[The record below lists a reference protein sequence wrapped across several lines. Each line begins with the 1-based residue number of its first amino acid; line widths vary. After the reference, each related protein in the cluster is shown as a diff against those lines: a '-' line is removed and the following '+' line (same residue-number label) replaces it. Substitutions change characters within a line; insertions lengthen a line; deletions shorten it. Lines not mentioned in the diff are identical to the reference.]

1 MFQRPIKYDEPV
13 FRPPAEANSA
23 IIQATLGCSWNKCA
37 FCEMYTS
44 KTFRVRKFA
53 DLQTDIKE
61 LAKYYQGVKKV
72 FLADGNAFVLS
83 ANNLI
88 PILQEINTTFGK
100 LQRISSYALP
110 KDILNKSSEELKELR
125 NLGIKLLYIG
135 IESGD
140 DELLKLIHKSETC
153 NSTIDGILKAQD
165 AGIDVSV
172 MVLNGLGGKKYSEQH
187 ALNSAKLISLTKP
200 KFLSSL
206 TLSFPF
212 GQNHYKGKFNGEYIP
227 QTIVELAKELRL
239 LIENTDTNGTIFR
252 SDHVSNN
259 LVLKG
264 ILSKDKEELI
274 NTINR
279 AIETIDPN
287 QFPSTPGML

>member
-1 MFQRPIKYDEPV
+1 MFNTVKYNEPV

-23 IIQATLGCSWNKCA
+23 IIQATIGCSWNQCA

-44 KTFRVRKFA
+44 KSFRIKKFS
-53 DLQTDIKE
+53 DLQKE
-61 LAKYYQGVKKV
+61 ISLLEKYYQGVKKV

-83 ANNLI
+83 ANHLM
-88 PILQEINTTFGK
+88 PILQEINTKFGK

-110 KDILNKSSEELKELR
+110 KDISNKTPSELKEIREAGL
-125 NLGIKLLYIG
+125 KLLYIG

-140 DELLKLIHKSETC
+140 DELLKRIHKSETF
-153 NSTIDGILKAQD
+153 NSSVDGILKARE

-172 MVLNGLGGKKYSEQH
+172 MVLNGLGGKNYSEQH
-187 ALNSAKLISLTKP
+187 AINSAKLVNQINP

-212 GQNHYKGKFNGEYIP
+212 GQNHYKEKFDGEYVP
-227 QTIVELAKELRL
+227 QTIVELAEELKL
-239 LIENTDTNGTIFR
+239 FISHLEIQNSIFR
-252 SDHVSNN
+252 SDHTSNN

-264 ILSKDKEELI
+264 VLSKDKMELV
-274 NTINR
+274 NEINR
-279 AIETIDPN
+279 AIVSIDKNLYP
-287 QFPSTPGML
+287 QTPGML